1 MTTPQV
7 WELYAIKYGT
17 MPERTR
23 ATNLFGIDPHDDAP
37 MPIDYYVWAAVSPER
52 TIVIDTGFDTTE
64 AERRGRSLLRRVDEG
79 LATIGVDA
87 AKVEDVI
94 VTHLHWDHI
103 GGQAHFPKAR
113 FHLQEKEMHF
123 ATGPHMCN
131 HMMSRSF
138 TVDHITDMVRH
149 VFAGR
154 VAYHDGE
161 AQIAPGITTH
171 LVGGHSMGLQFVKV
185 LTKRGWVVLASDVT
199 HFYENLETR
208 TPFPVIYS
216 MGDMI
221 RAYDTLEAHAETP
234 GHVVPGHDPLVLDRY
249 PAPDDRL
256 KGIVARLDEAPS
268 T

>member
-1 MTTPQV
+1 MSEPQV
-7 WELYAIKYGT
+7 WDLYAIKYGT

-52 TIVIDTGFDTTE
+52 TIVIDTGFDNAE
-64 AERRGRSLLRRVDEG
+64 AERRGRGLIRGVDEG
-79 LATIGVDA
+79 LEAIGVDTA
-87 AKVEDVI
+87 AVEDVI

-103 GGQAHFPKAR
+103 GGEAHFPNAR

-131 HMMSRSF
+131 HVMNRSF
-138 TVDHITDMVRH
+138 TVDHITKMVRN
-149 VFAGR
+149 VFEGR

-161 AQIAPGITTH
+161 AQIAPGITVH

-199 HFYENLETR
+199 HFYENFETR

-221 RAYDTLEAHAETP
+221 RAYDTLEAHAETT
-234 GHVVPGHDPLVLDRY
+234 GHIVPGHDPLVMERY
-249 PAPDDRL
+249 PAPD
-256 KGIVARLDEAPS
+256 ARLDGIAVRLDVAPS
-268 T
+268 A